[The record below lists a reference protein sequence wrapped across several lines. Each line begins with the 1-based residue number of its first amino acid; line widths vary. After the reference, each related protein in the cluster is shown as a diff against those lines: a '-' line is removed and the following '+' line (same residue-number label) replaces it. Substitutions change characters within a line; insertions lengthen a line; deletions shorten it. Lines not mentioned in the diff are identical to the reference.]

1 LLIGSEIKMDCKQRV
16 KIIHPQKKK
25 ENFFR
30 ENKKLFIIIFVF
42 VIFYFLPLEIE
53 RLREGIYEA
62 LALTKEYAREHVIFS
77 LLPAFFVAGA
87 ISVFVNK
94 ASVMKYFGAQARK
107 TLSYSVASLSGAV
120 LTVCSCTIL
129 PLFMSIYQRGAGL
142 GPAITFLYSGPAINV
157 LAIVLTA
164 RILGVDIGLARAVGA
179 VFASVFMG
187 LMMHLIFLKDENK
200 RQANNNF
207 HIESRESKPLF
218 KTALPIVLIILFMV
232 FANFKKPDG
241 ETLMLSTLYNLRE
254 IIALL
259 CIIFVV
265 FLVYR
270 WYREDEIK
278 QWLNQTLSFGLS
290 IVPYLF
296 AGILLAGFLFGRIG
310 HEGLIPS
317 EFVSSLVGGNSLRAN
332 FIASLLGAFM
342 YFASCTE
349 VPILQGLIG
358 AGMGKG
364 PALALLLSGPALS
377 LPSMLIIAKAIG
389 FKKTAVYVV
398 LVVIVSTLFGFMFG
412 NL

>member
-1 LLIGSEIKMDCKQRV
+1 MLIGSEIKMDCKQRV

>member
-1 LLIGSEIKMDCKQRV
+1 MDCKQRV